1 MISSMTGYGHDE
13 VSKGEITATVEV
25 RSVNS
30 RYLEVT
36 ARLPRTLAL
45 RENDLKEVVR
55 RKIARGKINILVSVK
70 RESMAGTPLKVNA
83 AAARIYYRLLN
94 DLRKA
99 VKLTEKVKLEHL
111 LRFSDVLEADAAD
124 ASDQKEW
131 SVVEEATVRALDEM
145 VRMRMNE
152 GIELKKDLEGRI
164 GQLGQIID
172 QIDTLSRARLPEE
185 RDRMRDRVRQI
196 LENGEVDEQ
205 RLEQEIVFLAE
216 KLDIT
221 EECVRFR
228 SHNKFFME
236 TMGNDEVT
244 GRRLNFLIQEMNR
257 EVNTVGSK
265 VNDAALAHLVV
276 QMKEELER
284 VREQLQNIE

>member
-172 QIDTLSRARLPEE
+172 QIDTLSRARLPVE

-236 TMGNDEVT
+236 TMSNDEAT

-265 VNDAALAHLVV
+265 VNDATLAHLVV

>member
-1 MISSMTGYGHDE
+1 MISSMTGYGHGE
-13 VSKGEITATVEV
+13 VSEGEITATAEV

-30 RYLEVT
+30 RYLDVT

-45 RENDLKEVVR
+45 RETDLKEVVR
-55 RKIARGKINILVSVK
+55 GKIARGKINILVSVK
-70 RESMAGTPLKVNA
+70 RESMAGPPLKVNA

-111 LRFSDVLEADAAD
+111 LRFSDILEADAAD

-145 VRMRMNE
+145 VRMRLNE
-152 GIELKKDLEGRI
+152 GKELKKDLEGRI

-172 QIDTLSRARLPEE
+172 QIDTLSRARLPGE

-236 TMGNDEVT
+236 ALRNDEAT

>member
-172 QIDTLSRARLPEE
+172 QIDTLSRARLPVE

-236 TMGNDEVT
+236 TMSNDEAT

>member
-1 MISSMTGYGHDE
+1 MISSMTGYGHGE
-13 VSKGEITATVEV
+13 VSEGEITATAEV

-30 RYLEVT
+30 RYLDVT

-45 RENDLKEVVR
+45 RETDLKEVVR
-55 RKIARGKINILVSVK
+55 GKIARGKINILVSVK
-70 RESMAGTPLKVNA
+70 RESMAGPPLKVNA

-111 LRFSDVLEADAAD
+111 LRFSDILEADAAD

-145 VRMRMNE
+145 VRMRLNE
-152 GIELKKDLEGRI
+152 GKELKKDLEGRI

-172 QIDTLSRARLPEE
+172 QIDTLSRARLPGE

-196 LENGEVDEQ
+196 LESGEVDEQ

-236 TMGNDEVT
+236 ALSNDEAA

>member
-1 MISSMTGYGHDE
+1 MISSMTGYGHGE
-13 VSKGEITATVEV
+13 VSEGEITATVEV

-70 RESMAGTPLKVNA
+70 HESTVGSPLKVNT
-83 AAARIYYRLLN
+83 AAARIYYRLLD

-99 VKLTEKVKLEHL
+99 VKLKEKVKLEHL

-131 SVVEEATVRALDEM
+131 SAVEEATVRALDEM
-145 VRMRMNE
+145 VRMRLNE
-152 GIELKKDLEGRI
+152 GKELKKDLEGRI

-236 TMGNDEVT
+236 GLSNDEAT